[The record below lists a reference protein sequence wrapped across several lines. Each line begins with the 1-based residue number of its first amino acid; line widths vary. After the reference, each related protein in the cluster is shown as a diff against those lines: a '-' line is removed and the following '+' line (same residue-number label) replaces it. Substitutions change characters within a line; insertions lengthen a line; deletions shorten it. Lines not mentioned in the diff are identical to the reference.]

1 MMDNNFLAV
10 DKRWLSNPNVT
21 LLQKLI
27 IAQVTEYV
35 RNGKECYMTDQQ
47 FADAF
52 GVNVQ
57 QVTRA
62 IKALSDNKMLL
73 RDTKTVSNNG
83 QASKTRTLKAIVKFD
98 YSLDKG
104 IVTSDNTLPEAIVT
118 DDYSLEGIVK
128 NDISNSQNDT
138 EGIVTSDNI
147 KDNIKDN
154 IILPSA
160 ENNFDYLFVN
170 GNDEDID
177 CIVDDWE
184 ANMNNMSLDEWIAE
198 MKAEGDFQGYTA
210 DEVKAIIDYY
220 SL

>member
-128 NDISNSQNDT
+128 NDRSNSQNGT

-154 IILPSA
+154 IVLPSA
-160 ENNFDYLFVN
+160 EKNYDYLFVN
-170 GNDEDID
+170 DNDEDID

-184 ANMNNMSLDEWIAE
+184 ANMDIMTLDEWIAK

>member
-1 MMDNNFLAV
+1 MDNNFLAV
-10 DKRWLSNPNVT
+10 DKYWLSISSFT
-21 LLQKLI
+21 LLEKLI
-27 IAQVTEYV
+27 IAQVQEYT
-35 RNGKECYMTDQQ
+35 RNHRECYMTDKQ

-62 IKALSDNKMLL
+62 IKKLSDKGILI

-128 NDISNSQNDT
+128 NDGRNSQNDT
-138 EGIVTSDNI
+138 EGIVTSDYI

-154 IILPSA
+154 IKDKYNIKDKD
-160 ENNFDYLFVN
+160 NYDYLFVN
-170 GNDEDID
+170 SNDDDMIS
-177 CIVDDWE
+177 IVDNWE
-184 ANMNNMSLDEWIAE
+184 ANMDNMSLDEWAE
-198 MKAEGDFQGYTA
+198 EAKDDFFTYSV
-210 DEVKAIIDYY
+210 DELKAIVDYY

>member
-62 IKALSDNKMLL
+62 IKALSDNKMIL

-104 IVTSDNTLPEAIVT
+104 IVTSDNTLPEAIVI

-160 ENNFDYLFVN
+160 EKNYDYLFLN

-177 CIVDDWE
+177 CIVDSWE
-184 ANMNNMSLDEWIAE
+184 ANMDTMTLDEWIAE
-198 MKAEGDFQGYTA
+198 AKDDFFTYSA
-210 DEVKAIIDYY
+210 DELKAIIDYY